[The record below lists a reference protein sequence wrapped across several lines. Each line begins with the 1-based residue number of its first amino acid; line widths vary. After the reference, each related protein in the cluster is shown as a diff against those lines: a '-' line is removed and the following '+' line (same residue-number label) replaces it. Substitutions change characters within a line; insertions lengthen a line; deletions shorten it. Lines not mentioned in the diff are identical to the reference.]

1 MAQKT
6 SGKDRGQK
14 TALKGRAVQGSDEK
28 VQLPKEFQQNKPDL
42 ITGHQLPDCKGLLAT
57 AHRYDSTHSHQGTPA
72 EHHNTKEPLPG
83 SGQDGLCGWNLVLV
97 RTALQQNAARI
108 QQTRKCLQ
116 NSLEEAC
123 RAHRGHSRTPS
134 LRVVSLGYTT

>member
-14 TALKGRAVQGSDEK
+14 TALKGRAVQGSEEK

-42 ITGHQLPDCKGLLAT
+42 ITGHQLPDCKGLLAA
-57 AHRYDSTHSHQGTPA
+57 AHRYDSTHAKAPLRNITTQRNLFQARDKMVYVGGIQSWCALRSSRMQLEYSRQGSVFKTPWRRLA
-72 EHHNTKEPLPG
+72 G
-83 SGQDGLCGWNLVLV
+83 
-97 RTALQQNAARI
+97 
-108 QQTRKCLQ
+108 
-116 NSLEEAC
+116 
-123 RAHRGHSRTPS
+123 HRGHSRTPS